1 MTSLRLLLVALFAS
15 TVLVSCPGMGGGR
28 IDARYP
34 TVSQQ
39 DAYDVQWGLQPRKS
53 RGNPK
58 LRYQYR
64 AGQDDYSA
72 PTSAAPSAPAAS
84 PEPTQ
89 VRAATPAAPAP
100 ISPSIPSNLR

>member
-1 MTSLRLLLVALFAS
+1 MTSPRHLLSALFAAVILS
-15 TVLVSCPGMGGGR
+15 SCGAFEHY
-28 IDARYP
+28 DARYP

-64 AGQDDYSA
+64 AGQDEYSA
-72 PTSAAPSAPAAS
+72 PTSAAPSAPTAS